1 MLNNPHRRAWIQA
14 GLAMAALPAA
24 AWSQTVSAG
33 RSTLRMV
40 QLLDMSPQQQELSRD
55 YSTGVR
61 LAWATEWRQAKGL
74 AKVSLE
80 TVNTDGSEAS
90 VAAALA
96 KLSEDSSAIA
106 LIGTVGDRLSVLV
119 QNELG
124 RRRLKI
130 AQIAPWMADSRHEA
144 ELGVNCLFASRSN
157 QLQQALTAMRGMG
170 ANDLCVIYGSTE
182 EQTLYDP
189 QVAAIAQA
197 QKLRLSRLTGDIYTS
212 ATTLAGRIPAT
223 STMVLCLATSA
234 ELALLTQ
241 AMSARK
247 DRRFVLAL
255 GDVDSPS
262 LMQLAPGKGVPVILT
277 QVVPNPMRS
286 KLAVVAA
293 YRARL
298 EQLFEEAPSTIS
310 LAGYIA
316 GLYAAALAREVGVGL
331 GREAM
336 LAQAGKR
343 TPQDIGGWR
352 VDFREDHRGSR
363 FVNHTLLSPSG
374 EIVG

>member
-1 MLNNPHRRAWIQA
+1 LHEH
-14 GLAMAALPAA
+14 AA
-24 AWSQTVSAG
+24 AAKPCDKYGSGWPWKAYGASA
-33 RSTLRMV
+33 SPYA
-40 QLLDMSPQQQELSRD
+40 QAAPQQQELSRD

-61 LAWATEWRQAKGL
+61 LAWATEWAQSRGL
-74 AKVSLE
+74 SRVSLE
-80 TVNTDGSEAS
+80 TVNTDGSKAS

-96 KLSEDSSAIA
+96 KLAEDNSAIA

-119 QNELG
+119 QNEIG
-124 RRRLKI
+124 RRSLRI
-130 AQIAPWMADSRHEA
+130 AQIAPWMADSRFEA
-144 ELGVNCLFASRSN
+144 ELGVNCLFASRSM

-189 QVAAIAQA
+189 QVAAIAQD
-197 QKLRLSRLTGDIYTS
+197 QKLRLARLTGDIYTS
-212 ATTLAGRIPAT
+212 AEALAARIPAT
-223 STMVLCLATSA
+223 STMVLCLASSA

-247 DRRFVLAL
+247 YRRFVLAL

-286 KLAVVAA
+286 KLPVVAA

-316 GLYAAALAREVGVGL
+316 GLYAASLAREVGTGL
-331 GREAM
+331 SRETL